1 MVRPHYNEIRPARHR
16 EFDLMNHHELMN
28 SQSPRMPGISKELLK
43 TQEARLWKEEGEA
56 EFCRRVQK
64 LEKVLLGKGEL
75 KRLPALLGIK
85 RGSLY
90 SILNGNCSYNLF
102 FRQIGPAALSRLER
116 SRDRRP
122 TEDDQVLSE
131 LDWKALD
138 LLGLVSKFA
147 PSLLKSDKDVVTK
160 NEVYPVAQKLVEDVI
175 PVLAIAMTPLTEAIA
190 SAKKNPKRT
199 NALLQTAID
208 GLPFP
213 AGFSATET
221 RPEILG
227 CNKPLLELLSV
238 EPAQVV
244 GQTLNDLFGMI
255 LQRVPGNQQASTIEL
270 LQQRVGSRRISDTE
284 RAPFCFQFYFDKRGT
299 TGTYN
304 KAYLVTTLAF
314 DLSLLQLN
322 SIAVFIYQVREVTE
336 LP

>member
-1 MVRPHYNEIRPARHR
+1 
-16 EFDLMNHHELMN
+16 
-28 SQSPRMPGISKELLK
+28 MPGISKELLA
-43 TQEARLWKEEGEA
+43 TQEARLWKSEGEA
-56 EFCRRVQK
+56 ELCRRVRK
-64 LEKVLLGKGEL
+64 VEKVLLASGEL

-90 SILNGNCSYNLF
+90 AILKGNCSYNLF

-116 SRDRRP
+116 ARAGRLG
-122 TEDDQVLSE
+122 EDDQAVSDA
-131 LDWKALD
+131 DWKELD

-147 PSLLKSDKDVVTK
+147 PSLLKPDQGVLPK

-175 PVLAIAMTPLTEAIA
+175 PTLATAATVLQEAIVA
-190 SAKKNPKRT
+190 AKRNPKRT
-199 NALLQTAID
+199 NALLQGAVDT
-208 GLPFP
+208 LPFP

-227 CNKPLLELLSV
+227 CNQPLLELLSV
-238 EPAQVV
+238 DRAHVV
-244 GQTLNDLFGMI
+244 GQTLNNLFGMI
-255 LQRVPGNQQASTIEL
+255 LQRVPSNQQASTIEL

-284 RAPFCFQFYFDKRGT
+284 RAPFCFQYYFDKRGT
-299 TGTYN
+299 TGAYK

-322 SIAVFIYQVREVTE
+322 SIAVFIYHVREVTE